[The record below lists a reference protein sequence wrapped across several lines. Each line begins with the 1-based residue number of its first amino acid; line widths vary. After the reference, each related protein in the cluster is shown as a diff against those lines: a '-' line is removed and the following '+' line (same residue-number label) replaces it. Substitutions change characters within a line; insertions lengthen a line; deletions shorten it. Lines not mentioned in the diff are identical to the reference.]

1 MSVSKIKIEAE
12 ITSNKSFSLGDN
24 PIISSFMPAEKRIIN
39 DAAIES
45 KIVTSWVSN
54 ISEPKK
60 ALIKNAPNEIPKPPR
75 CGVFFLCEL
84 LSLGL
89 AVRFLITLI

>member
-1 MSVSKIKIEAE
+1 
-12 ITSNKSFSLGDN
+12 
-24 PIISSFMPAEKRIIN
+24 MPAEKRIIN

-75 CGVFFLCEL
+75 
-84 LSLGL
+84 
-89 AVRFLITLI
+89 